1 MKLLRFI
8 LHKIGERDEVQ
19 DLAHLLLLLVVIVG
33 FLIIWLRDKCRLLVR
48 EYRAFQP

>member
-1 MKLLRFI
+1 MKLLKFI

-19 DLAHLLLLLVVIVG
+19 DLAHLLLLPVLLVG
-33 FLIIWLRDKCRLLVR
+33 FLIIELQSKCRTLVR